1 MPPQS
6 YAAQSST
13 GQRAWLGDRKALE
26 LLVARARFSTL
37 NTAQFKPMTNPDE
50 KPAEE
55 SQQSEDMDDEI
66 SSDELRDFVGG
77 VLEITTT
84 DDQTIRWNVDGQD
97 TLSYNHLDGSTR
109 TVKVAKI
116 RRLKK

>member
-1 MPPQS
+1 
-6 YAAQSST
+6 
-13 GQRAWLGDRKALE
+13 
-26 LLVARARFSTL
+26 
-37 NTAQFKPMTNPDE
+37 MTNPDA